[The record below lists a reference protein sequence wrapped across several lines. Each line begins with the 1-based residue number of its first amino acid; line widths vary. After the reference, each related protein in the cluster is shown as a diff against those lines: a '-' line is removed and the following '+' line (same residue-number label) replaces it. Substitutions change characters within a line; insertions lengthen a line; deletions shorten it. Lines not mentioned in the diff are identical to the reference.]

1 MELAQ
6 FERIAEEVFE
16 TLPEGFKAKI
26 ENLQIVIEE
35 LPGVEQLRSVGVKS
49 QFSLL
54 GLYQGIPLKYRNTG
68 YGTFPTVPDTITL
81 FKRNIESV
89 VGHESD
95 IRAKIREVLIHEIA
109 HYFGMTED
117 EIRQAGY

>member
-1 MELAQ
+1 MEPAR
-6 FERIAEEVFE
+6 FEQIAEEVYE

-35 LPGVEQLRSVGVKS
+35 LPGVEQLRSVGARS
-49 QFSLL
+49 PFSLL

-68 YGTFPTVPDTITL
+68 YGTYPAVPDTITL
-81 FKRNIESV
+81 FKRNIESH
-89 VGHESD
+89 VGQDSE

-109 HYFGMTED
+109 HYFGMTEE